1 MDNEELMKLLESEE
15 VQAVLNEKYVPKTEV
30 DKIEAKKNQLLGE
43 KKKVQDKAKTL
54 EETLSKFT
62 SLSEKIGQMGYDPDE
77 KLAELVATLEA
88 GTPEGAQQQKEAA
101 KSIEDRLVVQQRTH
115 EAKLKSLSEEKN
127 KQIEELQN
135 ALSATIR
142 GWDAEKIENA
152 LNYELDRIDVL
163 PAHKKV
169 LKAAFRNLA
178 KVDDNEDG
186 VRGVLMTND
195 EGLTIPAKDFFDAFA
210 QSDEGKAYIAAATTT
225 GGGALGG
232 KGTRNTIDFTA
243 ERKSALQQKD
253 TEKSIGLALA
263 EYGRKQ
269 PKR

>member
-1 MDNEELMKLLESEE
+1 MEREELEKLLESEE
-15 VQAVLNEKYVPKTEV
+15 AQTLLNEKYVAKTEV
-30 DKIEAKKNQLLGE
+30 EKIEAKKNQILSE

-54 EETLSKFT
+54 EENLSKFT
-62 SLSEKIGQMGYDPDE
+62 SISEKIGQMGYDPEE
-77 KLAELVATLEA
+77 KLAELIATLEA
-88 GTPEGAQQQKEAA
+88 GTPEGAQQQKDVA

-115 EAKLKSLSEEKN
+115 ESKLKSLSDEKN
-127 KQIEELQN
+127 RQIEELQN
-135 ALSATIR
+135 ALSSTIR

-152 LNYELDRIDVL
+152 LNQELDRIDVL

-186 VRGVLMTND
+186 VRGVLITND

-232 KGTRNTIDFTA
+232 KGTRNTIDFAT
-243 ERKSALQQKD
+243 ERRNALQQKD
-253 TEKSIGLALA
+253 TEKSIGLALT
-263 EYGRKQ
+263 EYGRRQ